1 MKKTFKTLI
10 AVAALSGTVGAN
22 VQAAEVTVNKGD
34 SLWKISKVHNESVE
48 HIMKWNNLST
58 DLIHP
63 GDVLTVSPEANY
75 LVKDGDT
82 LWDIAKNYGVTL
94 NELMGWNQLHGDLI
108 KPGLNLEI
116 FKSGH
121 NIVKEAAI
129 QQAKPAVQVKA
140 QSTAKAQSTPAVKP
154 AVAPASKPAVT
165 KPAVAQQPKAV
176 QPVSKP
182 APVEKPDVPAVKP
195 AAPAPA
201 PKPAPAPAPKPAPAP
216 APKLAPAP
224 APTQPETST
233 AKTEAVEGKVI
244 TVKATAYT
252 ASCEGCSGVTATGIN
267 LKQNPNAKI
276 ISVDPSVIPLGTK
289 VYVEGYG
296 YAVAG
301 DTGGGIKG
309 NEIDVFISSQ
319 DEAVK
324 WGSRQIKV
332 TLLD

>member
-82 LWDIAKNYGVTL
+82 LWDIAKTYGVTV
-94 NELMGWNQLHGDLI
+94 NELMGWNQLQGDLI

-121 NIVKEAAI
+121 NFVNEAAI

-140 QSTAKAQSTPAVKP
+140 QSTAKAQTAPAVKP
-154 AVAPASKPAVT
+154 AVAPAAKPAVT
-165 KPAVAQQPKAV
+165 KPAVAQQPKPA
-176 QPVSKP
+176 QP
-182 APVEKPDVPAVKP
+182 APVEKPAVPAAKP

-201 PKPAPAPAPKPAPAP
+201 PAPK
-216 APKLAPAP
+216 PAP

-324 WGSRQIKV
+324 WGSRQVKV